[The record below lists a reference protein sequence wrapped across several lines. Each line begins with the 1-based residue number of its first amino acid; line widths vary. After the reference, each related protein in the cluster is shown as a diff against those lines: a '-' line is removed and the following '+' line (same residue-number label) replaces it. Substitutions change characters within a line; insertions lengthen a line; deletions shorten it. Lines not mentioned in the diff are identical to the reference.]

1 MVFRIDK
8 KGLFLLLI
16 WHTILIGAGEV
27 RISRIDFYGL
37 ESISESRAKEWFDMH
52 EGQVFDSDQLVE
64 KSKELLQRYKEN
76 GMAYTRI
83 DSLVY
88 YIAPDSTTARL
99 ALYIQEGRNVRMGE
113 YRFSGIKDSL
123 ASEMKERMNSRS
135 GSYFSPTNFERD
147 LDEEL
152 SRLSNLGY
160 PFGRFDL
167 KAIQLDSV
175 QKNESYFD
183 FAFQA
188 RTGPKL
194 YLREIQISGNETTRD
209 YVIRRETGIKPG
221 ELYRQDKINRIQS
234 RLMRLGYFARVYP
247 PKLYW
252 SEGNEG
258 GLLLQVEEGP
268 SSRFDG
274 ILGYNPGTDE
284 EKGYFTG
291 LLEISLGNLLGTGRS
306 LFVHWQKR
314 DRKTQEME
322 FRYREP
328 WVAKLPFHVGVH
340 FAQLIQDTTYIER
353 NMAMDFELPISY
365 NLSAVANISRRQ
377 VTPDS
382 VGSYILGIPS
392 SRQISGTVGFS
403 YDTRDDLINPQQGIY
418 YRTSVE
424 FGRKTNLGPE
434 TLVEELELKRKID
447 NKQYLLD
454 LEAFIPLFARQV
466 IAFSLHGRQLKSN
479 EDSVPL
485 SDLYR
490 LGGAQS
496 LRGYREDQFL
506 GSSVAWTNLEYRY
519 IFGRRS
525 RAFVF
530 LDSGYY
536 SRNGDI
542 SNIGTTLKVG
552 YGIGFRLET
561 GLGIMG
567 IDYGLGE
574 GDGIMNGKLHIRLVN
589 EF

>member
-1 MVFRIDK
+1 MFFRIEK
-8 KGLFLLLI
+8 TGLFLLLI
-16 WHTILIGAGEV
+16 WHTILIGAGEI

-37 ESISESRAKEWFDMH
+37 ESISESRAKDWFDMH
-52 EGQVFDSDQLVE
+52 EGQVFNSDQLVK
-64 KSKELLQRYKEN
+64 KSTELLQRYKEN

-99 ALYIQEGRNVRMGE
+99 ALYIQEGREVRMGE
-113 YRFSGIKDSL
+113 YRFRGIEDSL
-123 ASEMKERMNSRS
+123 ANEMKKRINSRS
-135 GSYFSPTNFERD
+135 GACFIPTHFERN
-147 LDEEL
+147 LDDEL
-152 SRLSNLGY
+152 NRLSNLGY

-167 KAIQLDSV
+167 KAIRLDSV
-175 QKNESYFD
+175 QENESCFD
-183 FAFQA
+183 FAFRA

-194 YLREIQISGNETTRD
+194 YLREIQITGNETTRD
-209 YVIRRETGIKPG
+209 YVIRRETGIKDG

-234 RLMRLGYFARVYP
+234 RLMRLGYFIRVYP

-258 GLLLQVEEGP
+258 GLLLQIEEGP

-274 ILGYNPGTDE
+274 VLGYNPGTDE

-328 WVAKLPFHVGVH
+328 WVARLPFHVGVH

-353 NMAMDFELPISY
+353 NIAMDFELPVSY

-424 FGRKTNLGPE
+424 FGRKKNLGPE
-434 TLVEELELKRKID
+434 TLVEEMKLKRKID

-454 LEAFIPLFARQV
+454 LEVFIPLFARQV
-466 IAFSLHGRQLKSN
+466 ISFSLHGRQLKSN
-479 EDSVPL
+479 EDLVPL

-525 RAFVF
+525 RVFAF

-561 GLGIMG
+561 GLGVMG